1 MRVIRSDLKLF
12 PCKVQIPE
20 AQSQAG
26 KNQRCYFCQS
36 VSEQIENN
44 RRLYGILL
52 FSDEARFQVNGH
64 VTKQN
69 IRFWAAAQ
77 PREQC
82 ASTPEC

>member
-1 MRVIRSDLKLF
+1 MRVIHSDLKLF
-12 PCKVQIPE
+12 PYKVQIPE
-20 AQSQAG
+20 AQIQAN

-36 VSEQIENN
+36 ISEQIENN
-44 RRLYGILL
+44 RRLYGIL
-52 FSDEARFQVNGH
+52 FSDKARFHVNGH

-69 IRFWAAAQ
+69 IRFWASAQ